1 MLMHHNTTLN
11 MLMRGCTGVSSRTLA
26 RSGESGT
33 HTHLHSALD
42 QVEGHHSRVCGATA
56 ENSSKTTEDEVF
68 L

>member
-11 MLMRGCTGVSSRTLA
+11 MLMRGCTGVSSHGHTQVTPA
-26 RSGESGT
+26 NT
-33 HTHLHSALD
+33 HTDLQSALD

-56 ENSSKTTEDEVF
+56 EDSSEATEDEVF